1 MLKISLIFLAFIV
14 FFVLTLKV
22 VIIQMG
28 RLTDKYIGE
37 KHRAIEEI
45 VNTGKVPK
53 AWMGKLEKRISS
65 VSKTQ
70 GRSKKVLKMK
80 MQSKTIILK
89 KIDHL
94 IDYSKT
100 SPFVQDK
107 ETKEILLNK
116 LLEARRLWEEK
127 DWEEIT
133 ASPE

>member
-1 MLKISLIFLAFIV
+1 MLKISLIFLAFIA
-14 FFVLTLKV
+14 FFVLTLKI

-53 AWMGKLEKRISS
+53 VWMGKLEKRISS

-70 GRSKKVLKMK
+70 SQSEKVLKMK

-89 KIDHL
+89 KINHL
-94 IDYSKT
+94 IDYSRA

-127 DWEEIT
+127 DWEEIM

>member
-1 MLKISLIFLAFIV
+1 MLKISLIFLAFIA

-53 AWMGKLEKRISS
+53 VWIDKLEKKISL

-70 GRSKKVLKMK
+70 GRSEKVLKMK

-116 LLEARRLWEEK
+116 LLESRRLWEEK
-127 DWEEIT
+127 DWEEIM

>member
-1 MLKISLIFLAFIV
+1 MLKISLIFLAFIA
-14 FFVLTLKV
+14 FFVLTLKI

-53 AWMGKLEKRISS
+53 AWIDKLEKRISS

-70 GRSKKVLKMK
+70 GRSEKVLKMK
-80 MQSKTIILK
+80 MQAKASILK
-89 KIDHL
+89 KIDYL

-127 DWEEIT
+127 DWEEIM

>member
-1 MLKISLIFLAFIV
+1 MLKISLIFLAFIA

-53 AWMGKLEKRISS
+53 AWIDKLEKRISS

-70 GRSKKVLKMK
+70 GRSEKVLKMK
-80 MQSKTIILK
+80 MQAKTIILK

-127 DWEEIT
+127 DWEEIM

>member
-1 MLKISLIFLAFIV
+1 MLKISLIFLAFIA

-37 KHRAIEEI
+37 KHRVIEEI

-53 AWMGKLEKRISS
+53 VWMGKLEKRISS

-70 GRSKKVLKMK
+70 GRSEKVLKMK
-80 MQSKTIILK
+80 MQAKTTILK

-127 DWEEIT
+127 DWEEII

>member
-1 MLKISLIFLAFIV
+1 MLKISLIFLAFIA
-14 FFVLTLKV
+14 FFVLILKV
-22 VIIQMG
+22 VIILME
-28 RLTDKYIGE
+28 RLTGKYIGE

-53 AWMGKLEKRISS
+53 AWIDKLEKRISS

-80 MQSKTIILK
+80 MQAKTIIFK

-94 IDYSKT
+94 IDCSKT

-116 LLEARRLWEEK
+116 LLEARKLWEEK
-127 DWEEIT
+127 DWEEII

>member
-1 MLKISLIFLAFIV
+1 MLKISLIFLVFIA

-22 VIIQMG
+22 VIIQME
-28 RLTDKYIGE
+28 RLTGKYIGE

-65 VSKTQ
+65 VSKNQ
-70 GRSKKVLKMK
+70 GRSEKVLKMK
-80 MQSKTIILK
+80 TQAKTSILK

-116 LLEARRLWEEK
+116 LLEVRRLWEEK
-127 DWEEIT
+127 DWEEII

>member
-1 MLKISLIFLAFIV
+1 MLKISLIFLAFIA

-22 VIIQMG
+22 VITQIG

-53 AWMGKLEKRISS
+53 VWIDKLEKKISL

-70 GRSKKVLKMK
+70 GRSEKVLKMK

-127 DWEEIT
+127 DWEEIM

>member
-1 MLKISLIFLAFIV
+1 MLKISLIFLAFIA

-53 AWMGKLEKRISS
+53 VWIDKLEKKISL

-70 GRSKKVLKMK
+70 GRSEKVLKMK

-127 DWEEIT
+127 DWEEIM

>member
-1 MLKISLIFLAFIV
+1 MLKISLIFLAFIA
-14 FFVLTLKV
+14 FFVLTLKI

-53 AWMGKLEKRISS
+53 VWMGKLEKRISS

-80 MQSKTIILK
+80 MQAKTIILK
-89 KIDHL
+89 EIDHL

-116 LLEARRLWEEK
+116 LLDARRLWEEK
-127 DWEEIT
+127 DWEEII

>member
-1 MLKISLIFLAFIV
+1 MLKISLIFLVFIA
-14 FFVLTLKV
+14 FFVLTLKI

-53 AWMGKLEKRISS
+53 VWMGKLEKRISS

-70 GRSKKVLKMK
+70 GRSEKVLKMK

-89 KIDHL
+89 KINHL

-127 DWEEIT
+127 DWEEIM

>member
-1 MLKISLIFLAFIV
+1 MLKISLIFLVFIA
-14 FFVLTLKV
+14 FFVLTLKI

-53 AWMGKLEKRISS
+53 VWMGKLEKRISS

-70 GRSKKVLKMK
+70 SQSEKVLKMK

-127 DWEEIT
+127 DWEEIMD
-133 ASPE
+133 SPE

>member
-127 DWEEIT
+127 DWEEIM

>member
-1 MLKISLIFLAFIV
+1 MLKISLIFLVFIA

-53 AWMGKLEKRISS
+53 AWIDKLEKRISS

-70 GRSKKVLKMK
+70 GRSEKVLKMK
-80 MQSKTIILK
+80 MQAKASILK
-89 KIDHL
+89 KIDYL

-127 DWEEIT
+127 DWEEII

>member
-1 MLKISLIFLAFIV
+1 MLKISLIFLAFIA
-14 FFVLTLKV
+14 FFVLILKV
-22 VIIQMG
+22 VIILME
-28 RLTDKYIGE
+28 RLTGKYIGE

-53 AWMGKLEKRISS
+53 AWIDKLEKRISS

-80 MQSKTIILK
+80 MQAKTIILK

-94 IDYSKT
+94 IDCSKT
-100 SPFVQDK
+100 SLFVQDK

-116 LLEARRLWEEK
+116 LLDARRLWEEK
-127 DWEEIT
+127 DWEEII

>member
-1 MLKISLIFLAFIV
+1 MISS
-14 FFVLTLKV
+14 KH
-22 VIIQMG
+22 
-28 RLTDKYIGE
+28 IGE

-53 AWMGKLEKRISS
+53 AWIDKLEKRISS

-80 MQSKTIILK
+80 MQAKTIILK

-100 SPFVQDK
+100 SPFIQDK

-116 LLEARRLWEEK
+116 LLEARRLWKEK
-127 DWEEIT
+127 DWKEIM

>member
-1 MLKISLIFLAFIV
+1 MLKISLIFLAFIA
-14 FFVLTLKV
+14 FFVLTLKI
-22 VIIQMG
+22 VIILME
-28 RLTDKYIGE
+28 RLTGKYIGE

-45 VNTGKVPK
+45 VNTGKAPK

-80 MQSKTIILK
+80 MQAKTIILK

-116 LLEARRLWEEK
+116 LLEARRLWEKK

>member
-1 MLKISLIFLAFIV
+1 MLKISLIFLAFIA

-53 AWMGKLEKRISS
+53 AWIDKLEKRISS

-70 GRSKKVLKMK
+70 GRSEKVLKMK
-80 MQSKTIILK
+80 MQAKASILK
-89 KIDHL
+89 KINYL

-127 DWEEIT
+127 DWEEIM

>member
-53 AWMGKLEKRISS
+53 VWMGKLEKKIFS

-127 DWEEIT
+127 DWEEIM

>member
-1 MLKISLIFLAFIV
+1 
-14 FFVLTLKV
+14 
-22 VIIQMG
+22 MG

-53 AWMGKLEKRISS
+53 VWIGKLEKRISS

-70 GRSKKVLKMK
+70 GRSEKVLKMK
-80 MQSKTIILK
+80 MQAKTIILK

-94 IDYSKT
+94 IDYSKK

-116 LLEARRLWEEK
+116 LLEARRFWEEK
-127 DWEEIT
+127 DWEEIM

>member
-1 MLKISLIFLAFIV
+1 MLKIFLIFLAFIA
-14 FFVLTLKV
+14 FFVLTLKI

-53 AWMGKLEKRISS
+53 VWMGKLEKRISS

-70 GRSKKVLKMK
+70 SQSEKVLKMK

-89 KIDHL
+89 KINHL

-127 DWEEIT
+127 DWEEIM

>member
-1 MLKISLIFLAFIV
+1 MLKISLIFLAFIA

-45 VNTGKVPK
+45 VNTGKVPNV
-53 AWMGKLEKRISS
+53 WMGKLEKKISL

-70 GRSKKVLKMK
+70 GRSEKVLKMK

-116 LLEARRLWEEK
+116 LLESRRLWEEK
-127 DWEEIT
+127 DWEEIM

>member
-1 MLKISLIFLAFIV
+1 MLKISLIFLAFIA
-14 FFVLTLKV
+14 FFVLTLKI

-53 AWMGKLEKRISS
+53 VWMGKLEKRISS

-70 GRSKKVLKMK
+70 GRSEKVLKMK

-89 KIDHL
+89 KINHL
-94 IDYSKT
+94 IDYSKA

-127 DWEEIT
+127 DWEEIM

>member
-1 MLKISLIFLAFIV
+1 MLKISLIFLAFIA
-14 FFVLTLKV
+14 FFVLILKV
-22 VIIQMG
+22 VIILME
-28 RLTDKYIGE
+28 RLTGKYVGE

-80 MQSKTIILK
+80 MQAKTIILK
-89 KIDHL
+89 KIDLL

-100 SPFVQDK
+100 SPFVRDK

-127 DWEEIT
+127 DWEEII

>member
-1 MLKISLIFLAFIV
+1 MLKISLIFLAFIA
-14 FFVLTLKV
+14 FFVLTLKI

-53 AWMGKLEKRISS
+53 VWMGKLEKRISS

-70 GRSKKVLKMK
+70 SQSEKVLKMK

-94 IDYSKT
+94 VDYSKT

-127 DWEEIT
+127 DWEEIIT
-133 ASPE
+133 SPE

>member
-1 MLKISLIFLAFIV
+1 MLKISLIFLAFIA
-14 FFVLTLKV
+14 FFVLTLKI

-53 AWMGKLEKRISS
+53 VWMGKLEKRISS

-70 GRSKKVLKMK
+70 SQSEKVLKMK

-127 DWEEIT
+127 DWEEII
-133 ASPE
+133 ASPD

>member
-1 MLKISLIFLAFIV
+1 MLKISLIFLVFIA
-14 FFVLTLKV
+14 FFVLTLKI

-53 AWMGKLEKRISS
+53 VWMGKLEKRISS

-70 GRSKKVLKMK
+70 SQSEKVLKMK

-89 KIDHL
+89 KINHL

-127 DWEEIT
+127 DWVEIM

>member
-1 MLKISLIFLAFIV
+1 MLKISLIFLVFIA

-53 AWMGKLEKRISS
+53 VWMGKLEKRISS

-70 GRSKKVLKMK
+70 SQSEKVLKMK

-94 IDYSKT
+94 VDYSKT

-127 DWEEIT
+127 DWEEIIT
-133 ASPE
+133 SPE

>member
-1 MLKISLIFLAFIV
+1 MLKISLIFLVFIA

-53 AWMGKLEKRISS
+53 VWLGKLEKRISS

-70 GRSKKVLKMK
+70 GRSEKVLKMK
-80 MQSKTIILK
+80 IQSKTIILK
-89 KIDHL
+89 KINHL

-127 DWEEIT
+127 DWEEIM

>member
-1 MLKISLIFLAFIV
+1 MLKISLIFLAFIA
-14 FFVLTLKV
+14 FFVLTLKI

-65 VSKTQ
+65 VSKNQ
-70 GRSKKVLKMK
+70 GRSEKVLKMK
-80 MQSKTIILK
+80 IQAKTSILK

-116 LLEARRLWEEK
+116 LLEVRRLWEEK
-127 DWEEIT
+127 DWEKII

>member
-1 MLKISLIFLAFIV
+1 MLKISLIFLVFIA

-70 GRSKKVLKMK
+70 GRSEKVLKMK
-80 MQSKTIILK
+80 MQAKTSILK

-94 IDYSKT
+94 INYSKK

-127 DWEEIT
+127 DWEEII

>member
-1 MLKISLIFLAFIV
+1 MFKGYSVNFSKPDLKDNG
-14 FFVLTLKV
+14 T
-22 VIIQMG
+22 Q
-28 RLTDKYIGE
+28 
-37 KHRAIEEI
+37 
-45 VNTGKVPK
+45 K
-53 AWMGKLEKRISS
+53 AA
-65 VSKTQ
+65 
-70 GRSKKVLKMK
+70 
-80 MQSKTIILK
+80 ILK

-127 DWEEIT
+127 DWEEII

>member
-1 MLKISLIFLAFIV
+1 MFKISLIFLAFIA
-14 FFVLTLKV
+14 FFVLILKV
-22 VIIQMG
+22 VIILME
-28 RLTDKYIGE
+28 RLTGKYVGE

-53 AWMGKLEKRISS
+53 AWIDKLEKRISS

-80 MQSKTIILK
+80 IQAKTAILK

-94 IDYSKT
+94 IDCSKT
-100 SPFVQDK
+100 SPFVRDK
-107 ETKEILLNK
+107 ETKEILLSK

-127 DWEEIT
+127 DWEEII

>member
-1 MLKISLIFLAFIV
+1 MLKISLIFLVFIA

-53 AWMGKLEKRISS
+53 VWMGKLEKRISS

-70 GRSKKVLKMK
+70 SQSEKVLKMK

-89 KIDHL
+89 KINHL
-94 IDYSKT
+94 IDYSRT

-127 DWEEIT
+127 DWEEII

>member
-1 MLKISLIFLAFIV
+1 MLKISLIFLAFIA

-127 DWEEIT
+127 DWEEIM

>member
-1 MLKISLIFLAFIV
+1 MLKISLIFLVFIA
-14 FFVLTLKV
+14 FFVLTLKI

-53 AWMGKLEKRISS
+53 VWMGKLEKRISS

-70 GRSKKVLKMK
+70 DRSEKVLKMK

-89 KIDHL
+89 KINHL

-127 DWEEIT
+127 DWEEIM

>member
-1 MLKISLIFLAFIV
+1 MLKISLIFLAFIA
-14 FFVLTLKV
+14 FFVLTLKI

-53 AWMGKLEKRISS
+53 VWMGKLEKRISS

-70 GRSKKVLKMK
+70 SQSEKVLKMK

-89 KIDHL
+89 KINHL
-94 IDYSKT
+94 IDYSRT

-127 DWEEIT
+127 DWEEIMV
-133 ASPE
+133 SPE